1 MCRDDQQALGFFRAA
16 DGGRSGGDIGW
27 RTAHGMCLLLI
38 GGRHMECACYGLA
51 DGRRTAHG
59 MCLLLFELH
68 FRLGRIALMRNDIGQ
83 LGCRNSGVSSKIC
96 PHQPDAVAVATHSP
110 NLPAVVQ
117 SMSPQTNKDSDDWE
131 LDPLFLQAR
140 REMWMVLGLFSI
152 SLIWTISAANWLGY
166 QAPLPADVDRLSLTW
181 GMPTWVFWS
190 VIAPWIL
197 LDVVAVWFCF
207 YYMQDEPV
215 AQGPTSAEDNSDQ
228 PSLVAQS
235 SHPTE
240 TSS

>member
-1 MCRDDQQALGFFRAA
+1 MCLLRVGGRKA
-16 DGGRSGGDIGW
+16 DGTWNVPATDW
-27 RTAHGMCLLLI
+27 RTAHGMCV
-38 GGRHMECACYGLA
+38 
-51 DGRRTAHG
+51 
-59 MCLLLFELH
+59 LLFELH

-228 PSLVAQS
+228 PSSVARS